1 MKNGLY
7 ALVLV
12 FMASCASRIAP
23 SGGAPDKTPPK
34 IVSVNPPTGSTEF
47 RAEKIEIEFDE
58 FVALKDGGS
67 GIVVSPPLK
76 TPPEATIK
84 GKLLQL
90 KFKETLAENT
100 TYSITLGG
108 SVVDIT
114 ESNLLEEMQLVFATG
129 LLLDTLK
136 VTGRVE
142 NSYTNAAPKTAV
154 VALYEAFH
162 DSIPQTQLPRYF
174 TRTDATGNFTINN
187 IKAGKYRI
195 LAFEDA
201 NSDLKWNNPDES
213 VAFVQDALE
222 VDSGLTSIGTLRL
235 FKEQPSRQRLVRS
248 KFDTPGRITLKYAFA
263 PEQLQFEAIGSID
276 VGKFIQTSPSK
287 SDSITLWYPTSTLDS
302 LNFIAKAISGDSLRS
317 DTLHFSTKKTGSSAG
332 RGKNKKL
339 SADTLLQVSLNVT
352 QGKLI
357 EGDSLKIRFSAPLPQ
372 NNPSVIALM
381 NETDTLQLAA
391 VYKSPNQMLHVF
403 ALPKSNRAFTLS
415 IAKGSFSDI
424 FGRVC
429 DSLKQSISYASE
441 DDLGN
446 LEFIFRNDSIQGFT
460 GILEL
465 LDKNAALIQSRKITN
480 TETLVFKALIP
491 GEYTIR
497 LTEELD
503 ANGTWTSGSLQQKR
517 QPERM
522 YYYPEKFSVRA
533 GWDLEL
539 EWEPLKELGRKR
551 RK

>member
-1 MKNGLY
+1 MRNGLY

-162 DSIPQTQLPRYF
+162 DSVPQTQLPRYF

-201 NSDLKWNNPDES
+201 NSDLKWSNNG
-213 VAFVQDALE
+213 Q
-222 VDSGLTSIGTLRL
+222 
-235 FKEQPSRQRLVRS
+235 
-248 KFDTPGRITLKYAFA
+248 IT
-263 PEQLQFEAIGSID
+263 
-276 VGKFIQTSPSK
+276 
-287 SDSITLWYPTSTLDS
+287 
-302 LNFIAKAISGDSLRS
+302 
-317 DTLHFSTKKTGSSAG
+317 
-332 RGKNKKL
+332 
-339 SADTLLQVSLNVT
+339 
-352 QGKLI
+352 
-357 EGDSLKIRFSAPLPQ
+357 
-372 NNPSVIALM
+372 
-381 NETDTLQLAA
+381 
-391 VYKSPNQMLHVF
+391 
-403 ALPKSNRAFTLS
+403 
-415 IAKGSFSDI
+415 
-424 FGRVC
+424 
-429 DSLKQSISYASE
+429 
-441 DDLGN
+441 
-446 LEFIFRNDSIQGFT
+446 
-460 GILEL
+460 
-465 LDKNAALIQSRKITN
+465 
-480 TETLVFKALIP
+480 
-491 GEYTIR
+491 
-497 LTEELD
+497 
-503 ANGTWTSGSLQQKR
+503 
-517 QPERM
+517 
-522 YYYPEKFSVRA
+522 
-533 GWDLEL
+533 
-539 EWEPLKELGRKR
+539 
-551 RK
+551 

>member
-1 MKNGLY
+1 MQNTKKVD
-7 ALVLV
+7 LVAQFRKENV
-12 FMASCASRIAP
+12 DFSKIEKARASR
-23 SGGAPDKTPPK
+23 T
-34 IVSVNPPTGSTEF
+34 
-47 RAEKIEIEFDE
+47 
-58 FVALKDGGS
+58 
-67 GIVVSPPLK
+67 VV
-76 TPPEATIK
+76 T
-84 GKLLQL
+84 
-90 KFKETLAENT
+90 
-100 TYSITLGG
+100 
-108 SVVDIT
+108 
-114 ESNLLEEMQLVFATG
+114 TG
-129 LLLDTLK
+129 LEAYTGTWGTAQKKHLLNRVLTGYGSKHLLDLNNLSLQK
-136 VTGRVE
+136 
-142 NSYTNAAPKTAV
+142 S
-154 VALYEAFH
+154 L
-162 DSIPQTQLPRYF
+162 DLIF
-174 TRTDATGNFTINN
+174 TPE
-187 IKAGKYRI
+187 K
-195 LAFEDA
+195 
-201 NSDLKWNNPDES
+201 
-213 VAFVQDALE
+213 
-222 VDSGLTSIGTLRL
+222 
-235 FKEQPSRQRLVRS
+235 QPSVPVNDYDHEITKEETEKQLHFYVE
-248 KFDTPGRITLKYAFA
+248 PGKEYAFA

-339 SADTLLQVSLNVT
+339 SADTLLQVSLNVS

-522 YYYPEKFSVRA
+522 FYYPEKFSVRA